1 MHKPDKIEKQ
11 ILRDCRRFVF
21 PALLFYTSGSLIS
34 SLITVYTA
42 GTLGRFADAV
52 FRLDLQSGL
61 ADFRTL
67 LLCVLANIFVE
78 PLLSY
83 VCGDI
88 TMTVCSLR
96 HDRQILR
103 RFLDKTYASAMSIDA
118 GEANARIE
126 NDPIELRCDWEII
139 LDGIIQTTITLVYLL
154 YSSLRISALFT
165 VIVLAISALKLTVP
179 VLVRKA
185 QARFKLQEKEY
196 RTTLRSYETEITV
209 QPHTVILYGL
219 KNAMLARLDR
229 LYRTHYENVVR
240 KSSRYNTVAD
250 NILSWLN
257 TFCILLILFTGA
269 LMVSRGSITAGNV
282 AAMVGY
288 FAAYNQLMEMSGS
301 IIRTIPVFRD
311 DVRRVRFLYE
321 GAEDLSGETIPAET
335 FFAEPSAGAERDRS
349 GKPNAP
355 DAGKHDPAEACTQ
368 TEACSPM
375 EACSS
380 AKTYSQTK
388 TCSPTKACS
397 PTENYSP
404 AEARSPVPSQDL
416 LRIDNLSFR
425 YDGQPVL
432 NGLSFSVKKGE
443 KIAVTGP
450 NGSGKSTLLRILC
463 GLYRSYDGSVRITGK
478 ELKELN
484 PEAWRDCF
492 ALVQQDPWL
501 FEGDVAENVQMGRLS
516 ASRDDVYAT
525 MDRLGIRYLAERKLS
540 FQDHSLSGGEKQRI
554 SIARALLKGCGL
566 LLFDEPNNNL
576 DAATSA
582 WIGRFIETCPET
594 VIFISHDEA
603 LIAKADRIVAL

>member
-1 MHKPDKIEKQ
+1 MHRPDKTEKQ

-21 PALLFYTSGSLIS
+21 PALIFYTSGALIS
-34 SLITVYTA
+34 SLITIYTA
-42 GTLGRFADAV
+42 GILGSFADRV
-52 FRLDLQSGL
+52 FRLDLSGGL

-67 LLCVLANIFVE
+67 LVCLLANIFIE

-88 TMTVCSLR
+88 TMNVCSLR

-103 RFLDKTYASAMSIDA
+103 RFLEKTYASAMSIDA
-118 GEANARIE
+118 GEASIRIE
-126 NDPIELRCDWEII
+126 DDPIELRCDWEKI
-139 LDGIIQTTITLVYLL
+139 LGGIIQTTVTLAYLL
-154 YSSLRISALFT
+154 YNSLQISALFT
-165 VIVLAISALKLTVP
+165 AIVLAVSALKLTVP
-179 VLVRKA
+179 VLVQKT
-185 QARFKLQEKEY
+185 QARFRLLEKEY
-196 RTTLRSYETEITV
+196 RTALRSYETEITV
-209 QPHTVILYGL
+209 QPHTIILYGL
-219 KNAMLARLDR
+219 KNAMLARLDH
-229 LYRTHYENVVR
+229 LYQTYYENVVR

-257 TFCILLILFTGA
+257 TFCILLILFAGA

-288 FAAYNQLMEMSGS
+288 FAVYNQLMEMSGNV
-301 IIRTIPVFRD
+301 IRTIPLFHN
-311 DVRRVRFLYE
+311 DVRRVKPLYE
-321 GAEDLSGETIPAET
+321 GMEDLSGETVPAET
-335 FFAEPSAGAERDRS
+335 FIP
-349 GKPNAP
+349 
-355 DAGKHDPAEACTQ
+355 
-368 TEACSPM
+368 
-375 EACSS
+375 
-380 AKTYSQTK
+380 
-388 TCSPTKACS
+388 KAS
-397 PTENYSP
+397 V
-404 AEARSPVPSQDL
+404 PVPSQDL
-416 LRIDNLSFR
+416 LRIDSLSFR
-425 YDGQPVL
+425 YDGEPVL

-463 GLYRSYDGSVRITGK
+463 GLYPDYGGSIRITGK

-484 PEAWRDCF
+484 PDAWRDCF

-516 ASRDDVYAT
+516 ASREEVYAI
-525 MDRLGIRYLAERKLS
+525 MDRLGIRHLAERKLS

-566 LLFDEPNNNL
+566 LLFDEPSNNL

-594 VIFISHDEA
+594 MIFISHDEA
-603 LIAKADRIVAL
+603 LIAKADRVVSL